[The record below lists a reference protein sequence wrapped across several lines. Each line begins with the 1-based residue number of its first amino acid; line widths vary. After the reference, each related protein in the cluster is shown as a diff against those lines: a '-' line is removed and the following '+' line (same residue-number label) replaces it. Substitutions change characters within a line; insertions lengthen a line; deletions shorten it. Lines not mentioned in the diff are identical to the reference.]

1 MRRLVQLSTEGA
13 GNVIGFHPEGTR
25 NKNDDPYTFLRPQ
38 PGIGKLI
45 KDANPQV
52 IPVFITGLG
61 NNLPKQVLGNWFG
74 GDKIRIHFGRQLD
87 LSEFIA
93 KKDHVR
99 TFKEIGEFLMS
110 KIAELGE
117 EDRGLNLSRD

>member
-1 MRRLVQLSTEGA
+1 MTILIRFCG
-13 GNVIGFHPEGTR
+13 R
-25 NKNDDPYTFLRPQ
+25 N
-38 PGIGKLI
+38 PGVGKLI

-52 IPVFITGLG
+52 IPVFIAGLG
-61 NNLPKQVLGNWFG
+61 NNLPKQVLGNWCG
-74 GDKIRIHFGRQLD
+74 GEKIRIHFGQQLD

-99 TFKEIGEFLMS
+99 TYKEIGEFVMS

-117 EDRGLNLSRD
+117 NDRALYGKRLTYRGHREAEVKTLRTD

>member
-1 MRRLVQLSTEGA
+1 MDPHVRSRRQRVLRLRRHGL
-13 GNVIGFHPEGTR
+13 GRR
-25 NKNDDPYTFLRPQ
+25 NRVDDPYSYLRPQ

-52 IPVFITGLG
+52 IPIFIAGLG
-61 NNLPKQVLGNWFG
+61 NRLARQVLGNWFSG
-74 GDKIRIHFGRQLD
+74 ELIRIHFGTQLD

-99 TFKEIGEFLMS
+99 TYKEIADFVMS

-117 EDRGLNLSRD
+117 EDRKVMSNEL